1 MKKRSL
7 LYIILILAVCL
18 SCHRNSALDSMESLV
33 QEYPDSALS
42 VLQGIRPSSI
52 KGKGEKARYA
62 LLYSV
67 ALDKNYID
75 VDSDTTIIKAVRW
88 YEKTGDR
95 HHLML
100 SYYYA
105 GRVEYNSAN
114 YAGATSYAQKAMDLA
129 VQSSDSYYQGM
140 ICWLFGDIYYANHN
154 YIKARFFFD
163 KADES
168 FRESHKERYSFFS
181 KCESAK
187 MYLALGD
194 YHKCDSV
201 LNVVISSIDKE
212 DSPLLSTYYSL
223 AVRSRSIQG
232 KDAEAIETF
241 EIWNRMADKADPLTV
256 YGQAAISYA
265 RTGDRKKALEC
276 LDLSYMSAS
285 EDQLPLVSSYSASVL
300 YIGKEYKQAIDSLK
314 KGYDYQN
321 RVANIQFANS
331 IDDALSEFYKSEARL
346 KEQKMNVRM
355 ALISFIALII
365 VMLSLAYYLLRKKEY
380 TEKLNAAK
388 ADIAFISQMN
398 KDTLKGFAKFMQIRQ
413 GVLDDV
419 ISGYSTEKSTRKA
432 GAIYDVV
439 DDKIEGLKAGGDGY
453 KKLVKDLNDC
463 FGNIVKKLKEIYPD
477 ISQQDNHILVYYFSG
492 FSQETVS
499 ILTGVPVQKL
509 YNFKRSW
516 AERFARLASPEKEL
530 FLSRLNP
537 TKNR

>member
-1 MKKRSL
+1 
-7 LYIILILAVCL
+7 
-18 SCHRNSALDSMESLV
+18 MESFV

-42 VLQGIRPSSI
+42 VLRGIKSSSI
-52 KGKGEKARYA
+52 KGRGEKARYA
-62 LLYSV
+62 LLYSI

-105 GRVEYNSAN
+105 GRVEFNSAN
-114 YAGATSYAQKAMDLA
+114 YAGAAAYARKAMILA
-129 VQSSDSYYQGM
+129 EELSDGYYQGM
-140 ICWLFGDIYYANHN
+140 ISWLTGDIYYANYN
-154 YIKARFFFD
+154 FLKAQYYYD
-163 KADES
+163 MADGAFKES
-168 FRESHKERYSFFS
+168 GKDRHAMFS

-201 LNVVISSIDKE
+201 LNVVFSSIDKE
-212 DSPLLSTYYSL
+212 DSALLSTYYSL
-223 AVRSRSIQG
+223 AIRSCSIQG
-232 KDAEAIETF
+232 KDAEAIESF
-241 EIWNRMADKADPLTV
+241 EIWNRLADKADPLTV

-265 RTGDRKKALEC
+265 RTGNRKKAREC
-276 LDLSYMSAS
+276 LDLSYLSAS
-285 EDQLPLVSSYSASVL
+285 EDQLPLLSSYSASVL
-300 YIGKEYKQAIDSLK
+300 YIDKEYKQAIDSLK

-346 KEQKMNVRM
+346 KEQKMNARM

-365 VMLSLAYYLLRKKEY
+365 VLLSLAYYLLRKKEY

-388 ADIAFISQMN
+388 ADIALISQMN

-419 ISGYSTEKSTRKA
+419 ISGYSTEKRTRKA

-463 FGNIVKKLKEIYPD
+463 FGNIVKKLKENYPD
-477 ISQQDNHILVYYFSG
+477 ISQQDHHILVYYFCG

-516 AERFARLASPEKEL
+516 AERFARLTSPEKDL